1 LKLKIAI
8 LSFIVISLLSTGC
21 FGNNTGEAN
30 KLINKANLAS
40 KHYVAIENNEI
51 APLAL
56 KIQKT
61 EGTKSGAKISLGY
74 VKKILEKNNDQFELL
89 SEAKSEI
96 ARISGFRVSEELK
109 KYAQYTL
116 DALDADIETL
126 RISRNLYL
134 ELQNLY
140 GLIAKNTLEQKK
152 FEKISQNVENLSR
165 QAEVADKKQKKLDA
179 KKDAYYKKALAQD

>member
-1 LKLKIAI
+1 MKLKIAI
-8 LSFIVISLLSTGC
+8 LSFIVIALLGAGC
-21 FGNNTGEAN
+21 LGNDTQEAN
-30 KLINKANLAS
+30 KLIQKANLAS

-61 EGTKSGAKISLGY
+61 EGTKIGAKNSLVY
-74 VKKILEKNNDQFELL
+74 VKKILEKNNDQLELL
-89 SEAKSEI
+89 NDAKSDI
-96 ARISGFRVSEELK
+96 SRISSFRVSEELK

-126 RISRNLYL
+126 KISRNLYL

-140 GLIAKNTLEQKK
+140 GLITKNTLEQKK
-152 FEKISQNVENLSR
+152 FEKISQNVENLST
-165 QAEVADKKQKKLDA
+165 QADRADKKQQELDA
-179 KKDAYYKKALAQD
+179 IKDAYYKKYLAQD